1 MSLPEL
7 RHQDRTSPSRPP
19 SSSLFLPLPPT
30 TKRLTRAPYAR
41 LLVFSQVQSGVKE
54 VVYNLA
60 YAMDE
65 ESARILKEGGVH
77 LRRLRPGGPAEE
89 AP

>member
-1 MSLPEL
+1 MSDVRCPCLNCAIKIV
-7 RHQDRTSPSRPP
+7 RPP
-19 SSSLFLPLPPT
+19 LVLPLPLT
-30 TKRLTRAPYAR
+30 TTRLTRAPYAC